1 MPPVGFEPRISAG
14 ERPQTYAL
22 DRAATG
28 TGYNTHY
35 YYTIIII
42 IIIISMNVFRITQSM
57 TTTTQSV
64 PFGLFLRFRAVFNM
78 LGFRKFPDTLVK

>member
-1 MPPVGFEPRISAG
+1 
-14 ERPQTYAL
+14 
-22 DRAATG
+22 
-28 TGYNTHY
+28 
-35 YYTIIII
+35 
-42 IIIISMNVFRITQSM
+42 MNVFRITQSM